1 MSATTPIQP
10 PVTSGA
16 PPQPG
21 AGDGATAPV
30 APATANRRR
39 RFVALYRLFLRN
51 QATTSRLLGLGAL
64 GVVGIALGLLIGV
77 NHPFDPTRRG
87 TRLVDVYGLSLLAPI
102 TSLVFASSALGDLV
116 DDHTLV
122 YVWLRSVPRAHIAW
136 AAAAAS
142 TAVCAPLV
150 VVPLVIAAALTGG
163 DATLLSGAAVSSLVA
178 VIGYVGVFTAVGLR
192 FRRALV
198 WGIVYI
204 LLWEQFV
211 ARAAGSASK
220 LALLAYS
227 RSVLSGYTGVGLKLA
242 TLSVPVGLV
251 VPLVVGPLAVVYTG
265 RRLAHHDV
273 D

>member
-1 MSATTPIQP
+1 MTVSATTPSQP
-10 PVTSGA
+10 PVT
-16 PPQPG
+16 
-21 AGDGATAPV
+21 
-30 APATANRRR
+30 APAPSGGADASPTPTSPRHDKPRS
-39 RFVALYRLFLRN
+39 RFAALYRLFLRN
-51 QATTSRLLGLGAL
+51 QAATSRLIGLGAL
-64 GVVGIALGLLIGV
+64 GLVGIALGLIVGV
-77 NHPFDPTRRG
+77 NHPYDPTRRG
-87 TRLVDVYGLSLLAPI
+87 THLVDLFGLSLLAPV

-116 DDHTLV
+116 DDRNLV
-122 YVWLRSVPRAHIAW
+122 YVWLRSVPRAQIAW

-142 TAVCAPLV
+142 ATVCAPLV
-150 VVPLVIAAALTGG
+150 VLPVVIAAALTGG

-178 VIGYVGVFTAVGLR
+178 VLSYVGVFTAVGLR

-220 LALLAYS
+220 LALLSYS

-242 TLSVPVGLV
+242 TLSVPVGVV
-251 VPLVVGPLAVVYTG
+251 VPLVVGALAIAYTG